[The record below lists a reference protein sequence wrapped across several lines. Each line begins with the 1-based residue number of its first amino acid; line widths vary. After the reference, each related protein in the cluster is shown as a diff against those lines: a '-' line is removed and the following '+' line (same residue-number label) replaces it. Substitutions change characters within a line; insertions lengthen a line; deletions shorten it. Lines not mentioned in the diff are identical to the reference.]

1 MKKDKLILT
10 LIERSHQHLNIV
22 EGFMLTDLKNL
33 NYKSLPETW
42 SVLEC
47 IEHLNLYGDFYNPEF
62 NKIIS
67 SAKESHKPIYKPGI
81 LGNYF
86 EKSMLPKEKL
96 NKMKTFTNKNPHGST
111 LNKSHLERFIHQQ
124 QEFISILNKSRNLD
138 LEKTKCNLTLGKF
151 LKLRLGDTLRFVSA
165 HNERHIQQAISTL
178 KKANE

>member
-1 MKKDKLILT
+1 MKKEKLISA
-10 LIERSHQHLNIV
+10 LIERAQQHLNVV
-22 EGFMLTDLKNL
+22 EEFMLTDIGLL
-33 NYKSLPETW
+33 NFKSNPEKW

-62 NKIIS
+62 NKRIV
-67 SAKESHKPIYKPGI
+67 SAKKSHKPNYRPSF

-138 LEKTKCNLTLGKF
+138 LEKTKCNLTLGKYF
-151 LKLRLGDTLRFVSA
+151 KLRLGDTLRFVSA